1 MAGISPIDIA
11 THGMLSGPMA
21 MVSLGFSVG
30 YTSDES
36 VTADQRIRR
45 GWKSGGSS
53 SSNKLKH
60 HTQTLEASV
69 VFDYHVYATSPFIN
83 VVNEFS
89 GLKSFVVSTQQQQI
103 LMSAVIEEV
112 KSGLL
117 NDDEILIEAD
127 VIHDE

>member
-11 THGMLSGPMA
+11 THGMLSDPLGMI
-21 MVSLGFSVG
+21 SLGFLVG

-36 VTADQRIRR
+36 VSPDQRIRR
-45 GWKSGGSS
+45 GWKSGGS